1 MGVTIKDIAKVAGVS
16 YSTVSKALRNSPLV
30 KEQTKRK
37 ILLVANQMGYQ
48 PNIAAKSLVSK
59 RSNAIGVVW
68 PTVERA
74 ALSALATEINAELE
88 KHHYHMLLS
97 INPINTAITVFNRY
111 LVDAIL
117 VFNEEGA
124 SAVMQSKIPI
134 LFYGEPGPSPYSTFN
149 VNRRQAIEKAVEYLH
164 QLGHRHIVYIGDLTK
179 QNRNQQEKLK
189 GFEAGSKALG
199 LDPTRATAVDTG
211 GLGLQEGYR
220 TAGQLLQSQTPTAI
234 IGGSHEITVGVL
246 RALKEAKKEIPGDI
260 SLIGYD
266 NIPQATNVEIPL
278 TTVGTPLGKIAE
290 QITQS
295 LLKLIR
301 EETIDSPILDSELI
315 IRSSCAPPPSRS

>member
-1 MGVTIKDIAKVAGVS
+1 MTIKDIAKVAGVS

-37 ILLVANQMGYQ
+37 ILLVANQLGYQ

-59 RSNAIGVVW
+59 KSNAIGVVW

-74 ALSALATEINAELE
+74 ALSALATKINAELE
-88 KHHYHMLLS
+88 KHQYHMLLS
-97 INPINTAITVFNRY
+97 INPVDTAITVFNRY

-117 VFNEEGA
+117 VFNEEGT
-124 SAVMQSKIPI
+124 STVIESKIPI
-134 LFYGEPGPSPYSTFN
+134 LYYGEPGPSPYSTFN
-149 VNRRQAIEKAVEYLH
+149 VNRRQAIEKAVEYLY
-164 QLGHRHIVYIGDLTK
+164 QLGHRHIAYIGDLSK

-189 GFEAGSKALG
+189 GFMSGSKASG
-199 LDPTRATAVDTG
+199 LAPTCAIPIDTA
-211 GLGLQEGYR
+211 GLGSQEGYR
-220 TAGQLLQSQTPTAI
+220 AAKQLLQSQTPTAI
-234 IGGSHEITVGVL
+234 IGGSHDITVGVL
-246 RALKEAKKEIPGDI
+246 RALKEAKMEIPADI

-278 TTVGTPLGKIAE
+278 TTVGTPLDKIAE

-295 LLKLIR
+295 LIKLIR
-301 EETIDSPILDSELI
+301 EETIDSPLLDSELI
-315 IRSSCAPPPSRS
+315 IRNSCAPPPS